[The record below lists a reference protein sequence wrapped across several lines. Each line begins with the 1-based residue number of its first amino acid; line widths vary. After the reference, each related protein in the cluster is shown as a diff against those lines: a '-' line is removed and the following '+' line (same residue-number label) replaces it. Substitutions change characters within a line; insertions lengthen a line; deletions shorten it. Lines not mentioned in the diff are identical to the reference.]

1 MFRDYI
7 AATGLEIFF
16 FDDAAP
22 LLDQETKDDIS
33 DMIGTAMIDLSP
45 LLKGESINK
54 TVLIKDLKNRDCG
67 SVTVVIS
74 IRDLKPVRKAKEKV
88 YSPEWEDEFIY
99 KVCVELVKGIKDAT
113 LEKAFDELSKHRR
126 TIHWEDFFNA
136 VTKWFRAD
144 VTEQELWMFID

>member
-1 MFRDYI
+1 MDQMFRDYV

-16 FDDAAP
+16 FDDSAP

-74 IRDLKPVRKAKEKV
+74 IREFKPVR
-88 YSPEWEDEFIY
+88 
-99 KVCVELVKGIKDAT
+99 
-113 LEKAFDELSKHRR
+113 
-126 TIHWEDFFNA
+126 
-136 VTKWFRAD
+136 
-144 VTEQELWMFID
+144 